1 MAAVMTGKNRGRS
14 QLPQVNLFDIPE
26 LMRGA
31 RPSAT
36 SAARTDFEQ
45 RCHLLH
51 AADAQSLPENRGD
64 VPAGAPGS
72 ITTDDLEAMFP
83 TMDSTLVRALALDAG
98 APQRALETLLA
109 LAASAAEPTKE
120 PLPPRDLGVENT
132 SSFPSLVDADGWEVP
147 SKQLFDRDLEKD
159 LGSAWCDRAK
169 AAASKPSPQ
178 PVTRVSAV
186 QKKRISKQR
195 EVSSLEAT
203 LESDY
208 EFRHRLGE
216 QRIQNRTRFRVAKS
230 VEAPNSEDAPEDA
243 EDLTPSHQSA
253 ISHSTIGADDNQ

>member
-1 MAAVMTGKNRGRS
+1 MTGKNRGRS
-14 QLPQVNLFDIPE
+14 QLPEVNLFDIPE

-51 AADAQSLPENRGD
+51 AADAQSLSENRGD
-64 VPAGAPGS
+64 VPAEAPVS

-83 TMDSTLVRALALDAG
+83 TIDPALVMALAADAG
-98 APQRALETLLA
+98 GPQRAIETLLA
-109 LAASAAEPTKE
+109 LTTAAAEPTEE
-120 PLPPRDLGVENT
+120 PLAPRDLGVANT
-132 SSFPSLVDADGWEVP
+132 NCFPSLVDADGWEVP
-147 SKQLFDRDLEKD
+147 SKQLFDRDIEKD

-178 PVTRVSAV
+178 PVTRVSTV
-186 QKKRISKQR
+186 QKKRINKQR

-208 EFRHRLGE
+208 EFRHRLGK
-216 QRIQNRTRFRVAKS
+216 QRIQNRTRFRAAKS
-230 VEAPNSEDAPEDA
+230 VEAFNSEDAPEDA

-253 ISHSTIGADDNQ
+253 ISHSTVGADDCQ